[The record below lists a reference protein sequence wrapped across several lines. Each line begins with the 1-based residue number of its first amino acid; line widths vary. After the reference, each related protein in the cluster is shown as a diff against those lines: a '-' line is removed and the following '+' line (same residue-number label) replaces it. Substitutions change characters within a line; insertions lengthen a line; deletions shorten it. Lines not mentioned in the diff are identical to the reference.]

1 MNNDTLSPAEASKLL
16 ELSAVNLKKYAI
28 MLENNGHNIGRNSR
42 GHRVYNDTDIK
53 LLRAIIVL
61 NRTKNMN
68 LDDAAEKV
76 CESDID
82 IDVILS
88 NGTSNDEN
96 NSGIALPSSVIPLLS
111 EEVALQVPVEYLLML
126 EQLQKQ
132 NDELMTKIDQLESKI
147 DSRDQF
153 ITNIMNEVLTRLDAP
168 KEEVA
173 AATVVPVKISD
184 NKKGWFNRLFKK

>member
-1 MNNDTLSPAEASKLL
+1 MNNDTLSPAETSKLL

-28 MLENNGHNIGRNSR
+28 MLENNGHNIGRNGR

-82 IDVILS
+82 IEMILS
-88 NGTSNDEN
+88 NGTSNDDN
-96 NSGIALPSSVIPLLS
+96 NSGIALPSTVIPLQS
-111 EEVALQVPVEYLLML
+111 EEVTVQVPEEYRSML
-126 EQLQKQ
+126 EQMQKQ
-132 NDELMTKIDQLESKI
+132 NEDLLEKINSLESKI
-147 DSRDQF
+147 DARDEF
-153 ITNIMNEVLTRLDAP
+153 ITNIMNEVLTKLDAP
-168 KEEVA
+168 KEEAAITVA
-173 AATVVPVKISD
+173 PIEIPD
-184 NKKGWFNRLFKK
+184 NKMGWFSRLFKK

>member
-1 MNNDTLSPAEASKLL
+1 MNSDTLSPAETSKFL

-28 MLENNGHNIGRNSR
+28 MLENNGHNIGRNGR

-68 LDDAAEKV
+68 LDDAAERV

-82 IDVILS
+82 IDMILNS
-88 NGTSNDEN
+88 GTSNDTN
-96 NSGIALPSSVIPLLS
+96 NSGIALPNNVIPLQS
-111 EEVALQVPVEYLLML
+111 EEVSLQVPIEYRLMM

-132 NDELMTKIDQLESKI
+132 NGDLLEKINSLESKI
-147 DSRDQF
+147 DARDEF
-153 ITNIMNEVLTRLDAP
+153 ITNIMNEVLTKLDTP
-168 KEEVA
+168 KEEA
-173 AATVVPVKISD
+173 TTVVPIEIID
-184 NKKGWFNRLFKK
+184 NKKGWFSRLFKK